1 MSSSINQSTANG
13 SFTHDDGSV
22 PHPTNHLVTALLTD
36 VYQVTMTYAH
46 WKNNRHNHPATFELF
61 FRKNPFGGEYTI
73 FAGLDE
79 CIKYIT
85 HFSFSAHDITY
96 LKSIPSLQHCDDA
109 FFDWLG
115 QLNTKQNAGGPVRI
129 YAIKDGTVAFPR
141 VPLIVVE
148 APLALGQLL
157 ETTLLTLVNYPSLLA
172 TNAARMVRAAQSK
185 QRWIDDAISD
195 DGNDKATISGQEES
209 TRQRR
214 RMRSSSTGSIKKQ
227 KIEILPAQCFKTPIC
242 IEFGLRRAQGPDGG
256 FSASKYAYLGG
267 FAGTSNLQAG
277 KLCHLKVYGTHA
289 HAFIQTYSSLE
300 DASHLQVK
308 NVKENDGSMV
318 DMLPKVLEYRKKLTE
333 KVDHAYSTTN
343 DGELAAFLAY
353 AVAFPNSFLCLIDT
367 YDTIKS
373 GLLNYVMVAMV
384 LDDCGYKPLGIRL
397 DSGDLAYLSMECGK
411 VFASFADE
419 RPFFDDLDIV
429 ASNDINEAVLHA
441 INKEDH
447 AITTY
452 GIGTNLVTCQAQ
464 PALGCVYKLVEVSG
478 KPRMKLSQE
487 ITKVLIPGKKKPYR
501 LYGKDGRPL
510 LDVLLSHDEPEPQAG
525 HRILCR
531 HPFDER
537 KRAAVTPSSV
547 EPLHVLI
554 FENGKVIPHANR
566 TFDEARKA
574 VLDELE
580 RIRPDILRFV
590 NPTPY
595 KVSVSPE
602 LFSFLHDL
610 WQSEVPVAELS

>member
-129 YAIKDGTVAFPR
+129 YAMKDGTVAFPR

-185 QRWIDDAISD
+185 QRWLDEAISD
-195 DGNDKATISGQEES
+195 DGNDKVTISGQEES

-214 RMRSSSTGSIKKQ
+214 RKRSSSTGSIKKQ

-242 IEFGLRRAQGPDGG
+242 IEFGLRRAQGIDGAL
-256 FSASKYAYLGG
+256 SASRAAYVGG
-267 FAGTSNLQAG
+267 CAATSNVLAG
-277 KLCHLKVYGTHA
+277 KVLGVPVSGTMA
-289 HAFIQTYSSLE
+289 HSWVMLHPSEKEAFDAYKSLF
-300 DASHLQVK
+300 
-308 NVKENDGSMV
+308 
-318 DMLPKVLEYRKKLTE
+318 PE
-333 KVDHAYSTTN
+333 KCT
-343 DGELAAFLAY
+343 FL
-353 AVAFPNSFLCLIDT
+353 VDT
-367 YDTIKS
+367 YDTLKGTEIACQIES
-373 GLLNYVMVAMV
+373 FNA
-384 LDDCGYKPLGIRL
+384 IRL
-397 DSGDLAYLSMECGK
+397 DSGDL
-411 VFASFADE
+411 FALAPKCRSILDQHGHTKAKIIASG
-419 RPFFDDLDIV
+419 DLTEEKI
-429 ASNDINEAVLHA
+429 
-441 INKEDH
+441 KELKDQN
-447 AITTY
+447 IPISTW
-452 GIGTNLVTCQAQ
+452 GVGTALVTGA
-464 PALGCVYKLVEVSG
+464 PSGSLSGVYKLAAIREKNTWRSV
-478 KPRMKLSQE
+478 MKISNTPAKQSFPGPLALKRFYKNESVLCDVVYQE
-487 ITKVLIPGKKKPYR
+487 NTPLQSPKCFHTGNSIHLKKYTEATELLLPI
-501 LYGKDGRPL
+501 LKDGHTCYTFPTLSEVRSHALEELTRFSTSTPQL
-510 LDVLLSHDEPEPQAG
+510 AICSALLSEQQSLKDKLRNTNE
-525 HRILCR
+525 
-531 HPFDER
+531 
-537 KRAAVTPSSV
+537 SS
-547 EPLHVLI
+547 
-554 FENGKVIPHANR
+554 
-566 TFDEARKA
+566 
-574 VLDELE
+574 
-580 RIRPDILRFV
+580 
-590 NPTPY
+590 Y
-595 KVSVSPE
+595 SC
-602 LFSFLHDL
+602 
-610 WQSEVPVAELS
+610 